1 MDRITRIFELRDAF
15 FRIVNKYNDVE
26 KIPLDHGT
34 GELLFT
40 SETNT
45 LEAIGKNPGMN
56 VTGLAR
62 QSGLTKGAISQ
73 MVGKLVKKE
82 LVRKYKAD
90 DNEKEVLVE
99 LTAKGWTAFHSH
111 ERLHARWDAPMVKE
125 LSGMAPDHFAGVEV
139 FFETLEDILDES
151 LRELT

>member
-1 MDRITRIFELRDAF
+1 MDRVTRIYELRDAF

-45 LEAIGKNPGMN
+45 LEAIGKNPGTN
-56 VTGLAR
+56 VTGLAKQR
-62 QSGLTKGAISQ
+62 GLTKGAISQ
-73 MVGKLVKKE
+73 MVGKLFKKG
-82 LVRKYKAD
+82 LVRKYKAE
-90 DNEKEVLVE
+90 DNEKEVLVD
-99 LTAKGWTAFHSH
+99 LTEKGWMAFHSYEH
-111 ERLHARWDAPMVKE
+111 LHARWDAPMVKE
-125 LSGMAPDHFAGVEV
+125 LTGLSPDQFAGVEV
-139 FFETLEDILDES
+139 FFDTLEGVLDDA